1 MIFEHEACAIVL
13 AVAAA
18 AVESYQVAAGVVV
31 FGVAA
36 DGGSFFVDNGGLAEF
51 GFALK
56 RLDGLDLLHSPA
68 VAIVCKG
75 GAIWF
80 PLSRPQSRL

>member
-1 MIFEHEACAIVL
+1 MLFEHEAPAIVL

-18 AVESYQVAAGVVV
+18 AGEGHQVAARVVV

-51 GFALK
+51 GFAALE
-56 RLDGLDLLHSPA
+56 RLGGLDLLHA
-68 VAIVCKG
+68 RHAGAAAIAG
-75 GAIWF
+75 G
-80 PLSRPQSRL
+80 R